1 MNAAQIRR
9 AIFVGGLISAMFCCA
24 AARAQ
29 STDVEAPQP
38 WPENGRAF
46 VDNWYVGVHGG
57 IVVTDQNY
65 NNDGTLYG
73 VRVGRTYGPRYAFE
87 LELDTD
93 ELDFG
98 IDFGLKHQSIGIN
111 HLTINREPL
120 WDPYFLVGL
129 GYIRYD
135 APAGSIEESGGDFM
149 FNLGVGGQWEL
160 VVPEKVMLRA
170 DLRLRYDLND
180 TDQPGQNGFGDG
192 VFTLGLIVPFG
203 GGD

>member
-1 MNAAQIRR
+1 MVVLVCAPT
-9 AIFVGGLISAMFCCA
+9 SARGDDA
-24 AARAQ
+24 
-29 STDVEAPQP
+29 EAPLP
-38 WPENGRAF
+38 WPERGGAF
-46 VDNWYVGVHGG
+46 VDQWYVGMHGG

-65 NNDGTLYG
+65 DNDGTLYG
-73 VRVGRTYGPRYAFE
+73 LRVGRTYGPRYAFE
-87 LELDTD
+87 LELDAD

-135 APAGSIEESGGDFM
+135 APAGSVEDSGGDFM

-160 VVPEKVMLRA
+160 VVPEKVFLRA

-192 VFTLGLIVPFG
+192 VFTLGLVVPFG
-203 GGD
+203 AGD